1 MKTISTLILLIAL
14 SCLVASAQDQLQNV
28 SFEDWEDIL
37 TSETDT
43 IREPLNWS
51 SLKTSDNPTLSTM
64 APLVCTRTTDAH
76 SGQFAIELKNI
87 ETFASIV
94 ANGVATNGR
103 MHPNINTDLAYIY
116 TDTEDSQWNTPFTA
130 RPDSISGW
138 IKYTPQGDD
147 TLQIKVVL
155 HKGPGKIPDP
165 DYAEN
170 WVGSAEYKSHVNS
183 SEQWIRFSA
192 PFTYIKEINPEYVLV
207 NLNSGNGFNPVADS
221 RLLVDDLEMIYNTP
235 QSIENSLKKTDGF
248 LFAVGNRQLFM
259 KDMNYTQFQT
269 ISIYDIT
276 GKLLWSDNISSEQV
290 NIEAAQL
297 KNGLYLVTLS
307 GINTLFAQK
316 VMLR

>member
-1 MKTISTLILLIAL
+1 MKTISTLILWIAL
-14 SCLVASAQDQLQNV
+14 PCLVASAQDQLQNV

-51 SLKTSDNPTLSTM
+51 SLKTSDDPTLSSL
-64 APLVCTRTTDAH
+64 APVVCTRSSDAH
-76 SGQFAIELKNI
+76 SGEYSLELQNI
-87 ETFASIV
+87 KSFIV

-103 MHPNINTDLAYIY
+103 MHPNINTALAYIY
-116 TDTEDSQWNTPFTA
+116 TDTEDGQWNTPFTA
-130 RPDSISGW
+130 RPDSITGW
-138 IKYTPQGDD
+138 IKYTPQGED

-155 HKGPGKIPDP
+155 HRGPGKTPDA

-170 WVGSAEYKSHVNS
+170 WVGTAEYKSPVNS
-183 SEQWIRFSA
+183 SEEWVRFST
-192 PFTYIKEINPEYVLV
+192 PFIYFNDINPEYVLV
-207 NLNSGNGFNPVADS
+207 TLNSGNGFKPVADS
-221 RLLVDDLEMIYNTP
+221 HLLVDDLEMIYNTP
-235 QSIENSLKKTDGF
+235 QSIENPLTKADGF
-248 LFAVGNRQLFM
+248 LFAVGTRQLVM